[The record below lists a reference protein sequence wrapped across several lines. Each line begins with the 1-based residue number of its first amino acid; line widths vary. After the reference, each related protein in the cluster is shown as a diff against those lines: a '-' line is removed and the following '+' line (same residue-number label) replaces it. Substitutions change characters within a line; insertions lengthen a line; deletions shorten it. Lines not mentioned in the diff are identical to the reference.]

1 MVNILGNIL
10 MDSRVM
16 FYLINRRGR
25 YTMKDIKGIERN
37 TNLQKRFVYLYNSYY
52 NAIWRISIFR

>member
-1 MVNILGNIL
+1 